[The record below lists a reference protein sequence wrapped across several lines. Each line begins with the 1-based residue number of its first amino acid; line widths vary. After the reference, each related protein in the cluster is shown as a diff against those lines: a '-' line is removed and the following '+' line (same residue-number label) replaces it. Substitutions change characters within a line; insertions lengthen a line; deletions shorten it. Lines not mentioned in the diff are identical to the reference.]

1 MKGDAQAA
9 DGELRFGSLRTLV
22 GLGSCRCQKCATQ
35 VRVPG
40 GLFSTGSLFRCGGF
54 KILQIGLRTH
64 LVRRFGMV
72 LTCFRLF
79 LNMVLE
85 NARPESSLKVP
96 NPLLLTYK
104 HITGRFEGSQAR
116 SRGNFDSRLESAQ
129 LSSRH
134 DMQGSRQCFF
144 ACLAKTAT
152 SCNV

>member
-1 MKGDAQAA
+1 MILHSWQEVHLKGDAQAA

-22 GLGSCRCQKCATQ
+22 GLGSCRCQKCTKQ

-40 GLFSTGSLFRCGGF
+40 GLFSRGSLFRCGGF

-104 HITGRFEGSQAR
+104 HLTGRFEGSQAR
-116 SRGNFDSRLESAQ
+116 SGKEQGKFRFKVGVCAAQ
-129 LSSRH
+129 
-134 DMQGSRQCFF
+134 QQ
-144 ACLAKTAT
+144 A
-152 SCNV
+152 